1 MGACLSKSSA
11 AAEPKEKSAGGEFID
26 VLGCSDAVVISAAAA
41 ACVMTC
47 VGWHILCHRTIDSSG
62 VFS

>member
-26 VLGCSDAVVISAAAA
+26 VLGCSDAVVATAA